1 MKASYNNQG
10 GILTDI
16 QIIPKNRNIENLKEL
31 LIVYKIGLIYTFVPY
46 FDIQT
51 FTENL
56 LKQSV
61 CQVSN
66 TNIFNF

>member
-1 MKASYNNQG
+1 M
-10 GILTDI
+10 TDI
-16 QIIPKNRNIENLKEL
+16 QVIPKNRNIENLKEL

-46 FDIQT
+46 FDVQT

-66 TNIFNF
+66 TN